1 MMDKDD
7 LIIIEAL
14 EDVLRYHQIES
25 EDMSEVEHLAETINY
40 ALDKFLSL
48 AIKTMKEGE
57 Q

>member
-1 MMDKDD
+1 MDKDD